1 MSAIHKFTQ
10 TLSGAQ
16 IDIKLQSLHA
26 SQNVHHRSSRAG
38 QLGTMTGWQD
48 IKYET
53 GEEGEKTSL
62 ERQFK
67 VYSMTAARGQFV
79 RQFTSAY
86 EACAFFFPPQGRKL
100 HFFLKGT
107 CRQCVKNKDNLTGT
121 KCCPIRLRSLLGS
134 REEPPPA
141 GACTTGGVGCN
152 WSEVC
157 VWQPCL
163 DMTAGWG
170 AAGSYLHPSA
180 INTQA
185 TNASE
190 ALLRQKTRL
199 GEPLFNRDWREGIEM
214 SAHLY
219 LHTFLLIF
227 LAKPFARSIRRDKMW
242 HETVCTNALRVLALA
257 KLNERFALVL

>member
-1 MSAIHKFTQ
+1 M
-10 TLSGAQ
+10 
-16 IDIKLQSLHA
+16 
-26 SQNVHHRSSRAG
+26 
-38 QLGTMTGWQD
+38 
-48 IKYET
+48 
-53 GEEGEKTSL
+53 
-62 ERQFK
+62 
-67 VYSMTAARGQFV
+67 

-86 EACAFFFPPQGRKL
+86 EACVFFFFFPRKDESSI
-100 HFFLKGT
+100 FFLKGT
-107 CRQCVKNKDNLTGT
+107 CRQCIQNKNNFTGT

-152 WSEVC
+152 WSEVCVC

-219 LHTFLLIF
+219 LFTHIF
-227 LAKPFARSIRRDKMW
+227 ANLSCKTLCPLNKAGQNEKCGMKQSVQMHFASLHSLPGK
-242 HETVCTNALRVLALA
+242 ES
-257 KLNERFALVL
+257 